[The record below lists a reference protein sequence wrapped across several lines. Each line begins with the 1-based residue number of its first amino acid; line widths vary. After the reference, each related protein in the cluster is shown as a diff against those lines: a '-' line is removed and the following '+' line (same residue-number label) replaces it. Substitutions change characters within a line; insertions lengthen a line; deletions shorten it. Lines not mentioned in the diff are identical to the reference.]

1 MLIHDYI
8 YDKMI
13 MIRKENASLMR
24 KKITI
29 IALIAAM
36 LVSALFVVF
45 VVNQS
50 VQLVALGD
58 RVHPLVGDIILWG
71 LAVFYALCVAVPLY
85 LFATMPAPLVPP
97 ESEASAEFPG
107 YLNKMAK
114 RLSEN
119 PLVGRH
125 IAGSKED
132 VESALQILDKKAD
145 DAMKKAASYV
155 FVTTAIS
162 QNGKLDAFFVLSVQS
177 RLVLE
182 VARIYYQ
189 RPTIRNLFYLY
200 TNVAAMVLFAS
211 ELEDMDLT
219 EIVQPVLT
227 GMVGSA
233 AGAIPGFQVA
243 SMIFVSSVLSGSSN
257 AFLALRVGAIAKQYC
272 RSITAPS
279 KQAVRRF
286 ATFEAT
292 RMLGTIV
299 ADGAKKVSTA
309 IWSLSKGKM
318 GATVGGVKDYV
329 RNAGTTIS
337 RKIRMKRDDRS

>member
-1 MLIHDYI
+1 
-8 YDKMI
+8 
-13 MIRKENASLMR
+13 MR

-29 IALIAAM
+29 IALTAAI
-36 LVSALFVVF
+36 LIFALFVVF
-45 VVNQS
+45 VINQS
-50 VQLVALGD
+50 IQLVAFGD
-58 RVHPLVGDIILWG
+58 RIHPLVGDIVLWG
-71 LAVFYALCVAVPLY
+71 LAVFYVLCVAVPLY

-119 PLVGRH
+119 PLVGKH

-132 VESALQILDKKAD
+132 VESALQILDRKAD
-145 DAMKKAASYV
+145 DAIKKAASYV

-177 RLVLE
+177 KLVLE

-189 RPTIRNLFYLY
+189 RPTMRNLFYLY

-211 ELEDMDLT
+211 ELEDMDLS
-219 EIVQPVLT
+219 EVIQPVLT
-227 GMVGSA
+227 GILGSA
-233 AGAIPGFQVA
+233 TGAIPGFQVA
-243 SMIFVSSVLSGSSN
+243 SMIFVTSVISGSSN
-257 AFLALRVGAIAKQYC
+257 AFLTLRVGAITRQYC
-272 RSITAPS
+272 RSLVVPP

-286 ATFEAT
+286 ATLEAT

-309 IWSLSKGKM
+309 IWALSKGKM

-337 RKIRMKRDDRS
+337 RKIRIKRAVDNKAER